1 MEKVL
6 LFSNSKKVF
15 EVTNTITSGKY
26 KLSWCTYDSLKE
38 NQYPHSDIIIMHFDR
53 KMTKDGTFESIIK
66 VKGRLGHAIPILAL
80 IEEGDPQD
88 IFSILNAGAYDY
100 LEKTDDMQ
108 KYKKKI
114 DELALWN
121 WYLKHSNQKN
131 SSDD

>member
-1 MEKVL
+1 MEQVL
-6 LFSNSKKVF
+6 LFSNSRKVF
-15 EVTNTITSGKY
+15 EATNTITVGKY
-26 KLSWCTYDSLKE
+26 KLAWCTYDLLKK
-38 NQYPHSDIIIMHFDR
+38 NQYPCSDIIIMHFDR
-53 KMTKDGTFESIIK
+53 RMTREGTVEPIIK

-80 IEEGDPQD
+80 IEEGEPQD

-121 WYLKHSNQKN
+121 WYLKHSDQKN
-131 SSDD
+131 SSND

>member
-1 MEKVL
+1 MEQVL
-6 LFSNSKKVF
+6 LFSNSRKVF
-15 EVTNTITSGKY
+15 EVTNAITLGEY
-26 KLSWCTYDSLKE
+26 KLAWCTYDLLKE
-38 NQYPHSDIIIMHFDR
+38 NQYPCSDIIIMHFDR
-53 KMTKDGTFESIIK
+53 KMTREGSTDSIIK
-66 VKGRLGHAIPILAL
+66 VKCRLGHTIPILAL
-80 IEEGDPQD
+80 IEEGSPQD
-88 IFSILNAGAYDY
+88 IFSILNVGAYDY

>member
-1 MEKVL
+1 
-6 LFSNSKKVF
+6 
-15 EVTNTITSGKY
+15 
-26 KLSWCTYDSLKE
+26 
-38 NQYPHSDIIIMHFDR
+38 MHFDR

-66 VKGRLGHAIPILAL
+66 VKGILGHAIPILAL

>member
-6 LFSNSKKVF
+6 LLSNSKKVF

-38 NQYPHSDIIIMHFDR
+38 NQNPHSDIIIMHFDR